1 MTARGARGRTRG
13 QRLRITMFSRVS
25 HHPEPA
31 THAGVHTL
39 DRSSFASAPQ
49 RAIDMP
55 ALR

>member
-1 MTARGARGRTRG
+1 
-13 QRLRITMFSRVS
+13 LPITLFLRVS

-39 DRSSFASAPQ
+39 DRSSFATPPQ
-49 RAIDMP
+49 RAIEML